1 MTYCLKAIVKRVHI
15 NEIGE
20 NIWGGLPQ
28 MQQCDMF
35 DEKDCELIMSWWDIA
50 IITSPNTKDIKRKQT
65 SINDFW
71 LQEFYC

>member
-1 MTYCLKAIVKRVHI
+1 
-15 NEIGE
+15 
-20 NIWGGLPQ
+20 

-50 IITSPNTKDIKRKQT
+50 ITTSPNPKDIKRKQT

-71 LQEFYC
+71 LQEYQVFF